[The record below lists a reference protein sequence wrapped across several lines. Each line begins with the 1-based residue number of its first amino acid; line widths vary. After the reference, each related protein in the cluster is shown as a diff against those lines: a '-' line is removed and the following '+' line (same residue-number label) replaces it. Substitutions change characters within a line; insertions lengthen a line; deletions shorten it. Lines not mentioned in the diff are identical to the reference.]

1 MLGRSLTIAA
11 LAAALAACS
20 STHPGP
26 QGTRSAPPL
35 EPVLETLDSA
45 PVSVSAPPAVTSDET
60 ARLLKLTAEVINAPT
75 PEQRKVIEAGQLARY
90 QAASNY
96 DNLLGLTMVRALIAA
111 SPEDLQAVRS
121 DLQALSNGGAGLSA
135 SQRNLA
141 LLTLV
146 MVDERLRI
154 GNRIT
159 ELENQIDSLTKIEES
174 LNNTDLNGGTEQL
187 P

>member
-1 MLGRSLTIAA
+1 MAA
-11 LAAALAACS
+11 LMAALAACS

-26 QGTRSAPPL
+26 QGTRAAPPL
-35 EPVLETLDSA
+35 EPVLETLDS
-45 PVSVSAPPAVTSDET
+45 PPAPGPRPRPSPTDET
-60 ARLLKLTAEVINAPT
+60 ARLLKLTSEVINAST
-75 PEQRKVIEAGQLARY
+75 VEQRRSIEAGQLARY
-90 QAASNY
+90 RAASNY
-96 DNLLGLTMVRALIAA
+96 DNLLGLAMVRALIATT
-111 SPEDLQAVRS
+111 PEDLQTVRS
-121 DLQALSNGGAGLSA
+121 DLQALSNGGAGLTA

-159 ELENQIDSLTKIEES
+159 ELESQIDSLTKIEES
-174 LNNTDLNGGTEQL
+174 LNNTDLNGGTEQI